1 MVNFTEI
8 RKVWMTVNCQKVLQV
23 VISGIRDPLR
33 LTERISEMC
42 NSGGLSPASL
52 LLECWNARAELLAYK
67 KFLEFQENKAER
79 RSSQWSRPLDQGIR
93 LPRGKSGIK
102 GEGTSGRLL

>member
-8 RKVWMTVNCQKVLQV
+8 RKVWIRLLIVRRFFV

-42 NSGGLSPASL
+42 NSG
-52 LLECWNARAELLAYK
+52 RA
-67 KFLEFQENKAER
+67 
-79 RSSQWSRPLDQGIR
+79 
-93 LPRGKSGIK
+93 
-102 GEGTSGRLL
+102 